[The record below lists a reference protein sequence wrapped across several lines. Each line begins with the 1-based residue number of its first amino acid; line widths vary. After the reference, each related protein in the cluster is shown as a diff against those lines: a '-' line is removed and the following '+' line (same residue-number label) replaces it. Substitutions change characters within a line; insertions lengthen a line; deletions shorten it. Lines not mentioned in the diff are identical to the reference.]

1 MRWTDDGDGV
11 EWICGVYRVEA
22 SLSSAVLGW
31 IGLGRHDGVRIARGI
46 GRLVQRDEGEGRHV
60 SGSSGGVLGLVL
72 RHQLFSSNRKGTDIP
87 LPTEIAMTG
96 LL

>member
-46 GRLVQRDEGEGRHV
+46 GKLVQRDEGEERHV
-60 SGSSGGVLGLVL
+60 SESSGGVSNLVL
-72 RHQLFSSNRKGTDIP
+72 GCQLFDLNN
-87 LPTEIAMTG
+87 
-96 LL
+96 